1 MKVIVILLLT
11 ANLTVQEVRLPTHG
25 LDCAELG
32 NAWREANTTHRGSGP
47 KQGNYTKKGS
57 LMWGHYCE

>member
-11 ANLTVQEVRLPTHG
+11 TNLTVQEVRLPTHG

-32 NAWREANTTHRGSGP
+32 NAWREANTTHRGSRTN
-47 KQGNYTKKGS
+47 QGNYTVDGS
-57 LMWGHYCE
+57 LMWGYYCI